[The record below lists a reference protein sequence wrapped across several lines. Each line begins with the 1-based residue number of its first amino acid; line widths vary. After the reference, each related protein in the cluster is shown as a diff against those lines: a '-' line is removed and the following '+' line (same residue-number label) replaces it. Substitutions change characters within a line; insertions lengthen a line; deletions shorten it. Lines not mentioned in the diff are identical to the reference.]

1 MTTPLY
7 AVAVTVVS
15 MFAYI
20 EALGGS
26 ASTLAI
32 TYGGGTV
39 TICGIVANQPIQRIY
54 CWRDGDNQS
63 SMSTPVLPD
72 VSFDFIA
79 GGLDGFV
86 GIRSGGF
93 SLLYWNNSFIPK
105 RLYYS
110 NSTLLTAVTMGET
123 QICAIKENNTTQN
136 ATCWRGGGGGGGGGD
151 SRNGSLA
158 SSQFI
163 SISSGSQ
170 FSCGVLESS
179 NRVVCWG
186 NGSSRGDDIAATIQ
200 SGFGNETMVNIYA
213 GGRHACGVST
223 TGFLICRGDN
233 SNGQLDVPS
242 NLLLSNDYFG
252 LALGMNHTCGIR
264 NVNHTVICWG
274 GNGAFSRNNNVTEQ
288 VSFESVVAGVDFT
301 CGLTTNNFSVLCWG
315 PGWTSNMYPQGAV
328 LPLPTILPGPCVQS
342 NCTCGIYP
350 QSQNL
355 CFGSGNICRPCDF
368 LSLEPP
374 TSPPPA
380 PQPPLAPSSP
390 SRRLRRGLLAF
401 AIVGS
406 VGTFAGIASI
416 IYFLWA
422 GGCFGKKKVHNSV
435 QPTITAPTSTGGQ
448 LSSSSRPVSRS
459 STLRRQGS
467 RLMRRQRS
475 GTSSKHTDRAEEFL
489 FTDLAAATNN
499 FSLENKIGAGSFGVV
514 YKGKLLDGRE
524 VAIKRGETGPRTK
537 KFQEKESAFDSELA
551 FLSRLHHKHL
561 VRLVG
566 YCEERDEKLLV
577 YEYMKNGALFDHL
590 HDKNNVEKSSSIV
603 NSWKMRIKIALD
615 AARGIEYLH
624 NYAVPPI
631 IHRDIKSSNI
641 LIDANWIAR
650 VSDFGLSLMGPESN
664 RDYSSRPMKAAGTV
678 GYIDP
683 EYYGLNVLT
692 TKSDVYG
699 LGVVLLELL
708 TGKRAIFKTEENGGA
723 PMSVV
728 DFAVPAIMAGELTKI
743 LDNRVGQPEPSEEV
757 EAVEL
762 VAYTSMHCV
771 HLEGRDRPTISDIVS
786 NLERA
791 LAAFDDSHGSISSGP
806 ISFISD

>member
-1 MTTPLY
+1 MRTPSA
-7 AVAVTVVS
+7 AVAVVFTLVNLFIYVQ
-15 MFAYI
+15 
-20 EALGGS
+20 ALGGS
-26 ASTLAI
+26 ATTLAVV
-32 TYGGGTV
+32 YGSTA
-39 TICGIVANQPIQRIY
+39 TICGIVANQPIQTIQ
-54 CWRDGDNQS
+54 CWKDNQS
-63 SMSTPVLPD
+63 TATPISPN

-79 GGLDGFV
+79 GGLDGFTAV
-86 GIRSGGF
+86 RSGGF
-93 SLLYWNNSFIPK
+93 SLIFWNTSFIPK
-105 RLYYS
+105 RLYFS
-110 NSTLLTAVTMGET
+110 NSNVLTTVTMGGDN
-123 QICAIKENNTTQN
+123 ICGITNSTKN
-136 ATCWRGGGGGGGGGD
+136 ATCWRGD
-151 SRNGSLA
+151 LSEQPNG

-163 SISSGSQ
+163 SIASGSE

-186 NGSSRGDDIAATIQ
+186 NSDIASTIQ
-200 SGFGNETMVNIYA
+200 SEFRNETMMNIYA
-213 GGRHACGVST
+213 GGRHACGVNA

-233 SNGQLDVPS
+233 TNGQLDVPS
-242 NLLLSNDYFG
+242 NLSYEYFG
-252 LALGMNHTCGIR
+252 FALGINHTCGIR
-264 NVNHTVICWG
+264 RVNRTVVCWG
-274 GNGAFSRNNNVTEQ
+274 GNGAFSSNVTEGYF
-288 VSFESVVAGVDFT
+288 FESVSAGLDFT
-301 CGLTTNNFSVLCWG
+301 CGLTTNNFSVVCWG
-315 PGWTSNMYPQGAV
+315 PGWTSKMVPQGAAI
-328 LPLPTILPGPCVQS
+328 PLPMILPGPCVQS
-342 NCTCGIYP
+342 NCSCGLYP
-350 QSQNL
+350 QSQSL
-355 CFGSGNICRPCDF
+355 CFGNGNICRPCDF
-368 LSLEPP
+368 SILTPP
-374 TSPPPA
+374 TSLLPPPA
-380 PQPPLAPSSP
+380 PPPLAPSSP
-390 SRRLRRGLLAF
+390 SKRLSRGLLAF

-406 VGTFAGIASI
+406 VGTLAGICSI

-435 QPTITAPTSTGGQ
+435 QPTITATSNGGQ
-448 LSSSSRPVSRS
+448 LSSSGPISRS

-467 RLMRRQRS
+467 RLMRHQRS
-475 GTSSKHTDRAEEFL
+475 GTSSKHADRAEEFL

-514 YKGKLLDGRE
+514 YKGKLPDGRE
-524 VAIKRGETGPRTK
+524 VAIKRGETGTRTK
-537 KFQEKESAFDSELA
+537 KFQEKESAFESELA

-566 YCEERDEKLLV
+566 YCEERDERLLV

-692 TKSDVYG
+692 AKSDVYG

-708 TGKRAIFKTEENGGA
+708 TGKRAIFKSEENGGA

-728 DFAVPAIMAGELTKI
+728 DYGVPGIMAGELNKI
-743 LDNRVGQPEPSEEV
+743 LDKRVGTAEASEEV

-762 VAYTSMHCV
+762 VAYTAMHCV

-806 ISFISD
+806 ISFVSD

>member
-1 MTTPLY
+1 MT
-7 AVAVTVVS
+7 ASVATVV
-15 MFAYI
+15 FTAVNIFIYVQ
-20 EALGGS
+20 ALGGS
-26 ASTLAI
+26 STTLAVV
-32 TYGGGTV
+32 YGGAA
-39 TICGIVANQPIQRIY
+39 TICGIVANQPIQTIQ
-54 CWRDGDNQS
+54 CWRDNQS
-63 SMSTPVLPD
+63 TATTISPD

-79 GGLDGFV
+79 GGLDGFAAV
-86 GIRSGGF
+86 RSGGF
-93 SLLYWNNSFIPK
+93 SLLSWNTSFVPK
-105 RLYYS
+105 RLYFS
-110 NSTLLTAVTMGET
+110 NSTLLTTVTMGGV
-123 QICAIKENNTTQN
+123 QICGSTQQN
-136 ATCWRGGGGGGGGGD
+136 ATCWRGD
-151 SRNGSLA
+151 SSQQPNG

-163 SISSGSQ
+163 SISSGSE

-186 NGSSRGDDIAATIQ
+186 KSDIASTIQ
-200 SGFGNETMVNIYA
+200 SGFGNETMMNIYA
-213 GGRHACGVST
+213 GGRHACGLNT
-223 TGFLICRGDN
+223 TGFLICSGDN
-233 SNGQLDVPS
+233 KNGQLDVPS
-242 NLLLSNDYFG
+242 NMSYEYFG

-264 NVNHTVICWG
+264 SVNRTVVCWG
-274 GNGAFSRNNNVTEQ
+274 GNGAFSSNVTEDFF
-288 VSFESVVAGVDFT
+288 FESVAAGSGFT
-301 CGLTTNNFSVLCWG
+301 CGLTTNNFSVVCWG
-315 PGWTSNMYPQGAV
+315 PDWTSNMYPQGIA
-328 LPLPTILPGPCVQS
+328 LPLPMILPGPCVQS

-355 CFGSGNICRPCDF
+355 CFGNGNICRHCDF
-368 LSLEPP
+368 SVLAPP
-374 TSPPPA
+374 TSLPPA
-380 PQPPLAPSSP
+380 PPPLAPSSP
-390 SRRLRRGLLAF
+390 SKSKRLRRGLLAF

-406 VGTFAGIASI
+406 VGTFAGICSI

-422 GGCFGKKKVHNSV
+422 GGCFGKKKVYNSV
-435 QPTITAPTSTGGQ
+435 QPTITATSNGGQ
-448 LSSSSRPVSRS
+448 LSSSSPISRS

-467 RLMRRQRS
+467 LLMRRQRS

-514 YKGKLLDGRE
+514 YKGKLSDGRE

-566 YCEERDEKLLV
+566 YCEERDERLLV

-603 NSWKMRIKIALD
+603 NSWEMRIKIALD

-650 VSDFGLSLMGPESN
+650 VSDFGLSLMGPECN
-664 RDYSSRPMKAAGTV
+664 CDYSSRPMKAAGTV

-692 TKSDVYG
+692 VKSDVYG

-708 TGKRAIFKTEENGGA
+708 TGMRAIFKSEENGGA

-728 DFAVPAIMAGELTKI
+728 DFGVPGIMAGELNKI
-743 LDNRVGQPEPSEEV
+743 LDKRVGPAEASEEV

-762 VAYTSMHCV
+762 VAYTAMHCV

-806 ISFISD
+806 IYFVSD